1 MLYKEIEESF
11 LEELEQMAI
20 ETGSYI
26 DSVLELCEKYNIEPN
41 VAAKLITKPIKE
53 KIEKEGRESNL
64 LPSVSTLPV

>member
-26 DSVLELCEKYNIEPN
+26 DSILELCEKYNIEPN
-41 VAAKLITKPIKE
+41 VAAKLITRPIKE

>member
-53 KIEKEGRESNL
+53 KIEKEGQESNL

>member
-41 VAAKLITKPIKE
+41 VAAKLITRPIKE

>member
-26 DSVLELCEKYNIEPN
+26 DSILELCEKYNIEPN
-41 VAAKLITKPIKE
+41 VAAKLITRPIKE
-53 KIEKEGRESNL
+53 KIEKEGRECNL

>member
-26 DSVLELCEKYNIEPN
+26 DSILELCEKYNIEPN